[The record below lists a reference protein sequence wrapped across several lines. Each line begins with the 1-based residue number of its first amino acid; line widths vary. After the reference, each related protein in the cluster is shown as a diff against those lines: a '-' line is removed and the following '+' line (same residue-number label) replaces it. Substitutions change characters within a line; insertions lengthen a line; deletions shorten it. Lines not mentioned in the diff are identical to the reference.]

1 MTPATCGLVSRKRRP
16 IVADR
21 SYAEARACGVAI
33 APRLRSNYIGPAEKF
48 YFTILGGSRKK
59 IEKKITPKVPIKR
72 NV

>member
-1 MTPATCGLVSRKRRP
+1 
-16 IVADR
+16 VADR
-21 SYAEARACGVAI
+21 SYAEARACVGSFAAEI